1 MESKKKTWYKR
12 QAIQFEESRFGAM
25 TFMMTFQ
32 SCLGSIAAMSSLYQQ
47 NYVLLS
53 IVAVVTL
60 ASNAAFIAQASAKW
74 CLNLFYTSVIAN
86 LAIIL
91 LNVIL

>member
-1 MESKKKTWYKR
+1 MESKKKTWYNR
-12 QAIQFEESRFGAM
+12 QAIQFEENRFGAM

-32 SCLGSIAAMSSLYQQ
+32 SCLGSIAAMSSLYEQ

-53 IVAVVTL
+53 IVAVLTL

-74 CLNLFYTSVIAN
+74 CLNVFYTSVALN
-86 LAIIL
+86 LTIIL